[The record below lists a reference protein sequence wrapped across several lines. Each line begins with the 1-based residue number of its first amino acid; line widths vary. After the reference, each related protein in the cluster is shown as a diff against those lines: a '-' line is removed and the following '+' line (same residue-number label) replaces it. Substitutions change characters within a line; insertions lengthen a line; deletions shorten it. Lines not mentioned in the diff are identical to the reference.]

1 MKIVIS
7 KSKIKQERKKIE
19 QRNNSIQNIL
29 DKGLLSIQD

>member
-19 QRNNSIQNIL
+19 QRNNSIHNIL